1 MLNWDVQDVR
11 RYKDKP
17 FEFEEKLDLT
27 EELKARSEDIMNAAP
42 VEIQGQLFN
51 DNGLVISDVKVKTT
65 LTVPSTRSL
74 LPVELPINIRI
85 NEAYN
90 VDDVAAEDLE
100 DYNVVIPIDDE
111 NPTINVYES
120 IVDNI
125 LLSIPQKVLTKK
137 ESEENIM
144 PSGKN
149 WEVISEDDF
158 KKQKEEE
165 EHVNPEFAKL
175 KDLFKDDDDDK
186 E

>member
-17 FEFEEKLDLT
+17 FEFNETLDLT
-27 EELKARSEDIMNAAP
+27 KEMRTRSKDVLDISP
-42 VEIQGQLFN
+42 VKVDGRLFN
-51 DNGLVISDVKVKTT
+51 DHGLVISDIKVQTT

-74 LPVELPINIRI
+74 LPVDLPVDIRI

-90 VDDVAAEDLE
+90 IDDVADEDLE
-100 DYNVVIPIDDE
+100 DYNVVIPIDDD

-125 LLSIPQKVLTKK
+125 LLSIPSKVLTKK
-137 ESEENIM
+137 EAEDNIM

-149 WEVISEDDF
+149 WSVISEDEF
-158 KKQKEEE
+158 KKQNEE

-175 KDLFKDDDDDK
+175 KNLFNDDTKK

>member
-17 FEFEEKLDLT
+17 FEFKETLDLT
-27 EELKARSEDIMNAAP
+27 KEMQNRTDEILKIAP
-42 VEIQGQLFN
+42 VEVAGQLFN
-51 DNGLVISDVKVKTT
+51 DHGLVISDVKVETT

-74 LPVELPINIRI
+74 LPVDLPINIRI

-90 VDDVAAEDLE
+90 IDNVSDEELE
-100 DYNVVIPIDDE
+100 DYNVVIPIDDD

-120 IVDNI
+120 IIDNI
-125 LLSIPQKVLTKK
+125 LLSIPTKVLTEK
-137 ESEENIM
+137 EETENIM

-149 WEVISEDDF
+149 WSVISEDEF
-158 KKQKEEE
+158 NKQKED

-175 KDLFKDDDDDK
+175 KNLFNDDSKD
-186 E
+186 

>member
-17 FEFEEKLDLT
+17 FEFKETLDLT
-27 EELKARSEDIMNAAP
+27 KEMQNRTDEILKIAP
-42 VEIQGQLFN
+42 VEVAGQLFN
-51 DNGLVISDVKVKTT
+51 DHGLVISDVKVETT

-90 VDDVAAEDLE
+90 IDNVSDEELE
-100 DYNVVIPIDDE
+100 DYNVVIPIDDD

-120 IVDNI
+120 IIDNI
-125 LLSIPQKVLTKK
+125 LLSIPTKVLTEK
-137 ESEENIM
+137 EEAENIM

-149 WEVISEDDF
+149 WSVISEDEF
-158 KKQKEEE
+158 NKQKEE

-175 KDLFKDDDDDK
+175 KNLFNDDK
-186 E
+186 QD

>member
-17 FEFEEKLDLT
+17 FEFKETLDLT
-27 EELKARSEDIMNAAP
+27 KEMQNRTDEILKIAP
-42 VEIQGQLFN
+42 VEVAGQLFN
-51 DNGLVISDVKVKTT
+51 DHGLVISDVKVETT

-74 LPVELPINIRI
+74 LPVDLPINIRI

-90 VDDVAAEDLE
+90 IDNVSDEELE
-100 DYNVVIPIDDE
+100 DYNVVIPIDDD

-120 IVDNI
+120 IIDNI
-125 LLSIPQKVLTKK
+125 LLSIPTKVLTEK
-137 ESEENIM
+137 EETENIM

-149 WEVISEDDF
+149 WSVISEDEF
-158 KKQKEEE
+158 NKQKED

-175 KDLFKDDDDDK
+175 KNLFNDDRKD
-186 E
+186 

>member
-1 MLNWDVQDVR
+1 MLNWDVQEVR

-17 FEFEEKLDLT
+17 FTFKETLDLT
-27 EELKARSEDIMNAAP
+27 KEMQNRTDEILKIAP
-42 VEIQGQLFN
+42 VEVAGQLFN
-51 DNGLVISDVKVKTT
+51 DHGLVISDVKVETT

-90 VDDVAAEDLE
+90 IDNVSDEELE
-100 DYNVVIPIDDE
+100 DYNVVIPIDDD

-120 IVDNI
+120 IIDNI
-125 LLSIPQKVLTKK
+125 LLSIPTKVLTEK
-137 ESEENIM
+137 EEAENIM

-149 WEVISEDDF
+149 WSVISEDEF
-158 KKQKEEE
+158 NKQKEE

-175 KDLFKDDDDDK
+175 KNLFNDDK
-186 E
+186 QD

>member
-1 MLNWDVQDVR
+1 MLNWDVQEVR

-17 FEFEEKLDLT
+17 FTFKETLDLT
-27 EELKARSEDIMNAAP
+27 KEMQTRSEDVLEISP
-42 VEIQGQLFN
+42 VEVEGQLFN
-51 DNGLVISDVKVKTT
+51 DHGLVISDIKVETT
-65 LTVPSTRSL
+65 LKVPSTRSL
-74 LPVELPINIRI
+74 LPVDLPVNIRI

-90 VDDVAAEDLE
+90 IDDVDEEELE
-100 DYNVVIPIDDE
+100 DYNVVIPIDDD

-125 LLSIPQKVLTKK
+125 LLSIPSKILTKK
-137 ESEENIM
+137 EEEEDVM

-149 WEVISEDDF
+149 WNVISEEEY
-158 KKQKEEE
+158 KKQHEE

-175 KDLFKDDDDDK
+175 KNLFNDDTK